1 MDVLVK
7 LTVPN
12 CVFQFYQQ
20 AASHIAEGSPEQIM
34 SDALSAYA
42 GMLSRDVS
50 AQLKPKQ
57 DDE

>member
-12 CVFQFYQQ
+12 CVFQFYRQ

-42 GMLSRDVS
+42 GMLSQDVS
-50 AQLKPKQ
+50 AQLQTKTE
-57 DDE
+57 DE

>member
-20 AASHIAEGSPEQIM
+20 AASHIAQGSPEQIM

-42 GMLSRDVS
+42 GMLSRDIS
-50 AQLKPKQ
+50 AQLRPETE
-57 DDE
+57 DE